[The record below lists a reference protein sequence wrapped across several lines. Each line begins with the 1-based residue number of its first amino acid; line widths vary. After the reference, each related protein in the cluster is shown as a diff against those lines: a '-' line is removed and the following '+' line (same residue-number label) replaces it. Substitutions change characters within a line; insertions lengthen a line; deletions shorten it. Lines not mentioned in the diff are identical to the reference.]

1 MAYDEQLAIRVRK
14 LLKDHRGLLEKKMF
28 GGLAYL
34 SNGKM
39 FAGILN
45 KDLVVRVGPEANEAA
60 LKELHTR
67 PMDFTGKPMK
77 GYIYVSP
84 NGVNT
89 PALLRKWLVRGL
101 TFVASLPTTKR
112 KVARRTPKPITYQL
126 NQGGSHHD
134 GHGHRERSGS
144 AV

>member
-1 MAYDEQLAIRVRK
+1 MAYDEKLSNRVRAI
-14 LLKDHRGLLEKKMF
+14 LKDQSALVEKKMF

-34 SNGKM
+34 SRGKM

-45 KDLVVRVGPEANEAA
+45 KDLVVRVGPEANDAA

-84 NGVNT
+84 DGVKT
-89 PALLRKWLVRGL
+89 SAQLRKWLMRGQK
-101 TFVASLPTTKR
+101 FVASLPPAKR
-112 KVARRTPKPITYQL
+112 KVAHRSPKSITHQPRRI
-126 NQGGSHHD
+126 S
-134 GHGHRERSGS
+134 S
-144 AV
+144 